1 MIVAISITCIT
12 ACCYLIQL
20 SCHGECSNDKH
31 TISKNTFYVNN
42 KSTIFANKKY
52 EDFRHRS
59 TQQKEKI
66 CYTKKD
72 CIDETIIQKIYT
84 NDKNSK

>member
-31 TISKNTFYVNN
+31 TISKNIFYVNN
-42 KSTIFANKKY
+42 KSTIFANKKH
-52 EDFRHRS
+52 ENFRHRS
-59 TQQKEKI
+59 TQKLYKI
-66 CYTKKD
+66 CYTKEGG
-72 CIDETIIQKIYT
+72 IDERIL
-84 NDKNSK
+84 

>member
-1 MIVAISITCIT
+1 MII
-12 ACCYLIQL
+12 L
-20 SCHGECSNDKH
+20 
-31 TISKNTFYVNN
+31 TISKNIFYVNN

-66 CYTKKD
+66 CYTKEGG
-72 CIDETIIQKIYT
+72 IDETIIRKIYT
-84 NDKNSK
+84 NDKSSK